1 MMRNRSEVKPSKVR
15 RGVSLVELTITMTI
29 GGLVLATGIGM
40 LHLMLRTDKTLAE
53 SLWRGQTVSQLSEA
67 FRGDVHAA
75 HKLEFQPPANEA
87 AANEPMLPTLTL
99 ELADDHQV
107 KYAVENNVV
116 HRTETQADKTLQTN
130 RFRFSPGTEIVI
142 DVENANRPAL
152 VVRAS
157 NQKVLSPSSRPAS
170 VPMKELKIDAVL
182 ARDHRFEN
190 KPEVGAK

>member
-1 MMRNRSEVKPSKVR
+1 
-15 RGVSLVELTITMTI
+15 LVELTITMTI

-75 HKLEFQPPANEA
+75 RKLTFQPPANEA
-87 AANEPMLPTLTL
+87 AANEPVLPTLTL
-99 ELADDHQV
+99 DLSDNHQV
-107 KYAVENNVV
+107 KYAVENNTV
-116 HRTETQADKTLQTN
+116 HRTETQADNTLQTN

-142 DVENANRPAL
+142 DVESANRPAL

-157 NQKVLSPSSRPAS
+157 NEKVLSPSSQPVS
-170 VPMKELKIDAVL
+170 VPKRELRIDAVL

-190 KPEVGAK
+190 KPDKGAE